1 MADQLHKRF
10 NNEQVKE
17 LLTKYHNGEIK
28 SSYLMNILGV
38 KRSRFFKLASVYKK
52 DPDTFTIQYSR
63 NTPNRRIGS
72 GVEKNMLKI
81 LKAEKKMIENPD
93 VPIRRY
99 NYSYVRDYLK
109 EEFKQEVSVPTI
121 ISRAKEHDYYLPR
134 KKRKNHNREILTN
147 YIGELVQHD
156 SSFHKWAPHSE
167 EKWYLITS
175 LDDYS
180 RMLLHAELLKQDT
193 SWNHILAAESV
204 FMTYGI
210 PYRYYVDSHSIFRF
224 VQGRDSNWRNHKKFT
239 DMVVPQWKQV
249 LNDCGVEITHS
260 LSPQAHGKIERP
272 YGWLQD
278 RIVRTCYRKG
288 IKNIE
293 PCRDILR
300 KEVERYNYRQVHSTT
315 GEIPWIRFKRAV
327 ATKQNLFREFHVRPP
342 YTSTKDIFCLRDEK
356 VVDQYSEISFRNI
369 TFKMPVSSIGDKV
382 KMRIAPNAETGVASV
397 RFWYQ
402 GNLIEEKSVKNED
415 LHLVQF

>member
-10 NNEQVKE
+10 NDEQVKE
-17 LLTKYHNGEIK
+17 LLRKYHNGEIK
-28 SSYLMNILGV
+28 SSYLMKILAV
-38 KRSRFFKLASVYKK
+38 KRSRFFKLASIYKK
-52 DPDTFTIQYSR
+52 DPDNFTIQYSR
-63 NTPNRRIGS
+63 NTPNRRIGI
-72 GVEKNMLKI
+72 GIEKNILKV
-81 LKAEKKMIENPD
+81 LKAEKKMIETPD

-99 NYSYVRDYLK
+99 NYSYVKDYLK
-109 EEFKQEVSVPTI
+109 EEFQQEVSVPTI
-121 ISRAKEHDYYLPR
+121 ISRAKEHDCYLPR
-134 KKRKNHNREILTN
+134 KKRKAHSREILTN
-147 YIGELVQHD
+147 YIGELIQHD

-167 EKWYLITS
+167 GKWYLITS

-193 SWNHILAAESV
+193 SWNHILAAKNV

-288 IKNIE
+288 INKIE
-293 PCRDILR
+293 PCRDIVR
-300 KEVERYNYRQVHSTT
+300 KEVDRYNYHQVHSTT
-315 GEIPWIRFKRAV
+315 GEIPWLRFKRAV

-342 YTSTKDIFCLRDEK
+342 YKSTKDIFCLRDER

-382 KMRIAPNAETGVASV
+382 KMRIAPNVETGMASV